1 MTAVLEKIILVD
13 DEKRMCDSLTAL
25 LSDEGYQVEAFQ
37 NPAEAAEAIR
47 RQRVDLVITDIKM
60 PEVDGLEL
68 LQIVKQVDRDIPV
81 ILMTGYASLES
92 AVEAI
97 SRGAYDY
104 LMKPVE
110 FTQLDLAVRRAL
122 DKRRSDLARLRI
134 LEELK
139 ISNLILHRRISELN
153 ALYEAG
159 KSIGSTANL
168 HELLRQIVAL
178 ASNVTEA
185 QVGSIMLLDEQREYL
200 TIEAAIGLE
209 EKIIET
215 TRLPIGASIA
225 GHVAQKGEPLIVEN
239 VEQDDRFKRI
249 NKERYGAASLLCCPL
264 KIKNR
269 VIGVINMANKQGG
282 EGFTK
287 DDLRLLITFAS
298 QAAVAVDDANQ
309 FEKNRRRLTEFKI
322 LHEITTELT
331 QIQSLT
337 EFRNRLVSKLS
348 QVFPIDY
355 SIWFTWDEASKT
367 LVADGVS
374 GVDVIPL
381 TRSGKIDLSKISRD
395 KMVFSPF
402 DDGGADIPSVA
413 VLTEAIGRKL
423 EASQVFPSPTNAHM
437 AIPIFKYGELAY
449 VFYLG
454 SNAQRAY
461 SEEDISLARLV
472 ISQSALLFEK
482 EKSLLNATR
491 LLTMGNMI
499 SEISHDLRRPLTSI
513 KGGLQILSK
522 RWPDVTENSQFF
534 KEVQDEVHRMNELV
548 SELVD
553 FSNPNRYQTEKV
565 DLRQLVD
572 KAKDL
577 VEADLRKKKIKF
589 EVEYGDADWSVI
601 VSKNQIM
608 EVLLNLFINAIDA
621 MSQGGTLRV
630 TGLVERPEHKKV
642 DYLALKVSDTGTG
655 IKKENLS
662 KVFDRYYTTK
672 ESGTGLGL
680 AVVERVVSAHN
691 GTLKVDSVEG
701 QGSIFTVYF
710 PYDSSH

>member
-1 MTAVLEKIILVD
+1 MTGKAEKIIVVD
-13 DEKRMCDSLTAL
+13 DEKRMCDSLSAL
-25 LSDEGYQVEAFQ
+25 LTDEGYQVEAYQ
-37 NPAEAAEAIR
+37 DPSEAAQAIR
-47 RQRVDLVITDIKM
+47 TNRVDLVITDIKM
-60 PEVDGLEL
+60 PGVDGLEL
-68 LQIVKQVDRDIPV
+68 LQIVKQVDLDIPV

-92 AVEAI
+92 AVDAI

-168 HELLRQIVAL
+168 QELLRQIVAL

-185 QVGSIMLLDEQREYL
+185 QVGSIMLLDEHSEYL

-225 GHVAQKGEPLIVEN
+225 GWVAQQGEPLIVEN
-239 VEQDDRFKRI
+239 VEQDDRFQRI

-287 DDLRLLITFAS
+287 DDLRLLTTFAS
-298 QAAVAVDDANQ
+298 QAAIAVDDANQ
-309 FEKNRRRLTEFKI
+309 FEKNRRRLTEFQI
-322 LHEITTELT
+322 LHEITTELA
-331 QIQSLT
+331 QIRSLT
-337 EFRNRLVSKLS
+337 DFHDRLIEKLS
-348 QVFPIDY
+348 RVFPIDY
-355 SIWFTWDEASKT
+355 SILFTWDDMKKV

-374 GVDVIPL
+374 GMADIPL
-381 TRSGKIDLSKISRD
+381 TRSGKIDLTKIPVERIIFRFPDQSEKEFADIDGLTSAIAD
-395 KMVFSPF
+395 KMKDSP
-402 DDGGADIPSVA
+402 
-413 VLTEAIGRKL
+413 L
-423 EASQVFPSPTNAHM
+423 FPSPSNAHM
-437 AIPIFKYGELAY
+437 AIPVFKYGNLAY

-454 SNAQRAY
+454 TDAQGRF
-461 SEEDISLARLV
+461 SDEDISLARLI
-472 ISQSALLFEK
+472 ISQAAILFEK

-513 KGGLQILSK
+513 KGGLQIISQ
-522 RWPDVTENSQFF
+522 RWPDVMENSQFL
-534 KEVQDEVHRMNELV
+534 KDVQDEVHRMNELV
-548 SELVD
+548 RELVD
-553 FSNPNRYQTEKV
+553 FSNPNKYQTEKV
-565 DLRQLVD
+565 DLRQVVERARELVD
-572 KAKDL
+572 
-577 VEADLRKKKIKF
+577 ADLRKTKVKF
-589 EVEYGDADWSVI
+589 EAHYEDADWNVI
-601 VSKNQIM
+601 VNKNQIM
-608 EVLLNLFINAIDA
+608 EAFLNLFINAIDA
-621 MSQGGTLRV
+621 MPGGGVLSV
-630 TGLVERPEHKKV
+630 LGLLETPEHKKQE
-642 DYLALKVSDTGTG
+642 YLAVRVTDTGVG

-662 KVFDRYYTTK
+662 KVFGRYYTTK
-672 ESGTGLGL
+672 ETGTGLGL
-680 AVVERVVSAHN
+680 AVVERIVSAHN
-691 GTLKVDSVEG
+691 GTLRVESEEG
-701 QGSIFTVYF
+701 KGSTFTLYF
-710 PYDSSH
+710 PTEIMA

>member
-1 MTAVLEKIILVD
+1 
-13 DEKRMCDSLTAL
+13 MCESLSAL
-25 LSDEGYQVEAFQ
+25 LKDEGYQVEAYQ
-37 NPAEAAEAIR
+37 DPAQAAQAIR
-47 RQRVDLVITDIKM
+47 TNRVDLVISDIKM
-60 PEVDGLEL
+60 PGVDGLEL
-68 LQIVKQVDRDIPV
+68 LQIVKQVDLDIPV
-81 ILMTGYASLES
+81 ILMTGYASLDS

-185 QVGSIMLLDEQREYL
+185 QVGSIMLLDEHGEFL

-209 EKIIET
+209 EKIVET

-225 GHVAQKGEPLIVEN
+225 GRVAQQGEPLIVEN
-239 VEQDDRFKRI
+239 VEEDDRFKRI

-287 DDLRLLITFAS
+287 DDLRLLTTFAS
-298 QAAVAVDDANQ
+298 QAAIAVDDANQ
-309 FEKNRRRLTEFKI
+309 FEKNRRRLTEFQI
-322 LHEITTELT
+322 LHEITTELA

-337 EFRNRLVSKLS
+337 DFHERLIEKLS
-348 QVFPIDY
+348 RVFPIDF
-355 SIWFTWDEASKT
+355 SILFTWDDLKRI

-374 GVDVIPL
+374 GVADIPL
-381 TRSGKIDLSKISRD
+381 TRSGKIDLTKIPRD
-395 KMVFSPF
+395 KIIFRPF
-402 DDGGADIPSVA
+402 GDGEADLTDIEGLTNSVA
-413 VLTEAIGRKL
+413 GKLTESNL
-423 EASQVFPSPTNAHM
+423 FPSSASAQM
-437 AIPIFKYGELAY
+437 AIPVVRYGELAY
-449 VFYLG
+449 IFYLG
-454 SNAQRAY
+454 TDAKRRY
-461 SEEDISLARLV
+461 EDEDISLAKLV
-472 ISQSALLFEK
+472 ISQAAILFEK

-513 KGGLQILSK
+513 KGGLQIISQ
-522 RWPDVTENSQFF
+522 RWPDLMENSQFL
-534 KEVQDEVHRMNELV
+534 KDVQDEVHRMNELV
-548 SELVD
+548 RELVD
-553 FSNPNRYQTEKV
+553 FSNPNKYQTEKV
-565 DLRQLVD
+565 DLRQVVDRARELVD
-572 KAKDL
+572 
-577 VEADLRKKKIKF
+577 ADLRKGKVKF
-589 EVEYGDADWSVI
+589 EARYEDADWNII
-601 VSKNQIM
+601 VNKNQIL
-608 EVLLNLFINAIDA
+608 EAFLNLFMNAMDA
-621 MSQGGTLRV
+621 MPKGGTLRV
-630 TGLVERPEHKKV
+630 YGLIETPEHKKQE
-642 DYLALKVSDTGTG
+642 YLAIRVSDSGVG

-672 ESGTGLGL
+672 DTGTGLGL
-680 AVVERVVSAHN
+680 AVVERIISAHN
-691 GTLKVDSVEG
+691 GTLRVESEDG
-701 QGSIFTVYF
+701 DGSTFTLYF
-710 PYDSSH
+710 PLQISG

>member
-1 MTAVLEKIILVD
+1 MTTTAEKIILVD

-25 LSDEGYQVEAFQ
+25 LSDEGYQVQAYQ
-37 NPAEAAEAIR
+37 NPSLAAEAIR
-47 RQRVDLVITDIKM
+47 TQRVDLVITDIKM
-60 PEVDGLEL
+60 PDVDGLEL

-168 HELLRQIVAL
+168 QELLRQIVAL

-185 QVGSIMLLDEQREYL
+185 QVGSIMLLDEQGEFL

-209 EKIIET
+209 EKIVET

-264 KIKNR
+264 KIKNK

-287 DDLRLLITFAS
+287 DDLRLLTTFAS

-309 FEKNRRRLTEFKI
+309 FEKNRRRLTEFTI
-322 LHEITTELT
+322 LHEITTELP

-337 EFRNRLVSKLS
+337 EFRTRLMEKLGR
-348 QVFPIDY
+348 VFPVEY
-355 SIWFTWDEASKT
+355 SVWFSWDETTRSLT
-367 LVADGVS
+367 ADGVT
-374 GVDVIPL
+374 GLDEIPL
-381 TRSGKIDLSKISRD
+381 TRSGKIDLTKVPRE
-395 KMVFSPF
+395 KMVFRPF
-402 DDGGADIPSVA
+402 DNQDADFSDVPTLSA
-413 VLTEAIGRKL
+413 AIGKKL
-423 EASQVFPSPTNAHM
+423 DESKFFPSANNAHM
-437 AIPIFKYGELAY
+437 AIPIFKYGDLAY

-454 SNAQRAY
+454 SNAKRAY

-513 KGGLQILSK
+513 KGGLQIISQ
-522 RWPDVTENSQFF
+522 RWPDVTDNSQFF
-534 KEVQDEVHRMNELV
+534 REVTNEVHRMNELV

-572 KAKDL
+572 RAREL
-577 VEADLRKKKIKF
+577 VDADLRKSKIGF
-589 EVEYGDADWSVI
+589 QAEYEDADWSII
-601 VSKNQIM
+601 VNKNQIM

-621 MSQGGTLRV
+621 MSEGGTLKVFGRI
-630 TGLVERPEHKKV
+630 EKPDHKKV
-642 DYLALKVSDTGTG
+642 DYLALKVSDTGVG

-662 KVFDRYYTTK
+662 RVFDRYYTTK

-701 QGSIFTVYF
+701 QGSTFTVYF
-710 PYDSSH
+710 PFDSSR